1 MNKWI
6 LGARPRTLPAAI
18 APVVVATALA
28 GSDWN
33 WFRAALAL
41 KVGVW
46 LQIGVNYANDY
57 SDGVK
62 GSDDNRIGPTRLV
75 ASGLATAAQV
85 KRAAFISFGIAS
97 IAGIWLCLLS
107 SPWLIVVGV
116 AAIAAAWGYT
126 GGKNPYGYSGLGEV
140 SVFIFFGLTATVG
153 TYFAQTGQ
161 ITAISVLCAV
171 PMGSLACAILAVNN
185 IRDRAQD
192 ELVGKRTLAVR
203 VGDSKA
209 RKGFVALLAIAHIS
223 ALATLV
229 PGSLLTLAVLPLTIS
244 ISRAVMSGAS
254 GPSLIPLLGKTG
266 KLQMF
271 FGALFALALA
281 IQ

>member
-97 IAGIWLCLLS
+97 IVGFWLSLLS

-161 ITAISVLCAV
+161 ITALSVLCSV

-209 RKGFVALLAIAHIS
+209 RKGFVTLLAIAHIS